1 VVVDAPPRRRRG
13 PRRLLVLLAVLVL
26 VVAVLFGGVAWY
38 YAGEIRSG
46 ALAVDRSPRPPSTDT
61 VVESVDDGRAVL
73 SRAGEPVDDDPLLRA
88 DTYGLVWDGGAGVVS
103 GDPEVR
109 DDGSVVRDLEVVDG
123 RAPADGAGA
132 DLRGEVWTDPRAAY
146 DVAYADVDLPCGPEG
161 DGACPAWFVPGK
173 SDTWMVFVHGKGAS
187 RAEGLRALGPAVDAG
202 LPSLLIT
209 YRNDPGVPADPTG
222 AYAYGATEWRDLEA
236 AVAYAL
242 ERGASDVVLF
252 GASMGGAVVAG
263 FLERSD
269 LADRVSGVV
278 LDAPALDL
286 DATVEHGAAQRELP
300 VVGELPGPLTDTAQ
314 WIAGWRFD
322 LDWDAVDYLP
332 ADWLAVPALVFHGT
346 DDEIVPVSISD
357 ELAADR
363 PDLVDLVRV
372 EGTGH
377 VRAWNAD
384 PQAYDERVTAFL
396 RCAVAQPALS
406 SACVS

>member
-13 PRRLLVLLAVLVL
+13 PRRLLVVLSVLVL
-26 VVAVLFGGVAWY
+26 LAAALFVGVAWY

-61 VVESVDDGRAVL
+61 VVESADGGQVVL
-73 SRAGEPVDDDPLLRA
+73 IRSGEPVDGDPLLRA
-88 DTYGLVWDGGAGVVS
+88 DTDGLVWDGGSGVVS
-103 GDPEVR
+103 GNPEVR
-109 DDGSVVRDLEVVDG
+109 DDGSVVRDLVIVDG
-123 RAPADGAGA
+123 SVPADGTEA
-132 DLRGEVWTDPRAAY
+132 DLRGDVWTDPGGAHGVPY
-146 DVAYADVDLPCGPEG
+146 EDVDLPCGPGG
-161 DGACPAWFVPGK
+161 DGRCPAWSVPGE

-187 RAEGLRALGPAVDAG
+187 RAEGLRALGPAVEVG

-209 YRNDPGVPADPTG
+209 YRNDPGVPPDPSDSYG
-222 AYAYGATEWRDLEA
+222 YGATEWQDLER
-236 AVAYAL
+236 AVSHAL
-242 ERGASDVVLF
+242 EEGAAEVVLY
-252 GASMGGAVVAG
+252 GSSMGGAVVAG

-269 LADRVSGVV
+269 LAHRVSGVV

-286 DATVEHGAAQRELP
+286 DATVEHGAARRELP
-300 VVGELPGPLTDTAQ
+300 VVGALPGPLTDTAQ

-332 ADWLAVPALVFHGT
+332 ADWLEVPALVFHGT
-346 DDEIVPVSISD
+346 DDDTVPVSISD

-372 EGTGH
+372 EDTGH

-384 PQAYDERVTAFL
+384 PRAYDDRVAAFL
-396 RCAVAQPALS
+396 ECVLDGS
-406 SACVS
+406 SSCDA

>member
-1 VVVDAPPRRRRG
+1 M
-13 PRRLLVLLAVLVL
+13 RRLLVALAVLVL
-26 VVAVLFGGVAWY
+26 IVAVLFGGVAWY

-61 VVESVDDGRAVL
+61 VVESVDGDRAVL
-73 SRAGEPVDDDPLLRA
+73 SRTGEPVDDDPLLRA
-88 DTYGLVWDGGAGVVS
+88 DTYGLVWEGGAGVVS

-109 DDGSVVRDLEVVDG
+109 DDGAVVRDLEVVDG
-123 RAPADGAGA
+123 REPADGAEA

-146 DVAYADVDLPCGPEG
+146 GVAYDDVALPCGPG
-161 DGACPAWFVPGK
+161 ADGRCPAWFVAGK

-187 RAEGLRALGPAVDAG
+187 RTEGLRALGPAVDAG

-209 YRNDPGVPADPTG
+209 YRNDPGVPADPSG
-222 AYAYGATEWRDLEA
+222 DYGYGATEWQDLEK
-236 AVAYAL
+236 AVAYAVDQ
-242 ERGASDVVLF
+242 GASDVVLF

-269 LADRVSGVV
+269 LADLVSGVV

-286 DATVEHGAAQRELP
+286 DATVEHGAAQRDLP
-300 VVGELPGPLTDTAQ
+300 IVGELPGALTDTAQ

-346 DDEIVPVSISD
+346 DDEIVPVAISD

-363 PDLVDLVRV
+363 PDLVDLVRMAD
-372 EGTGH
+372 TGH
-377 VRAWNAD
+377 VRAWNVD
-384 PQAYDERVTAFL
+384 PRAYEERVATFL
-396 RCAVAQPALS
+396 DCLVDG
-406 SACVS
+406 AC